1 MKKFLIEVPHGDDK
15 RDCINAMKIFLQTG
29 SHFLAKAEW
38 GCFDGIHK
46 AWLIVEVESKDE
58 ARQIVP
64 PAFRSQAKIMGL
76 SQVTQKDLDNILE
89 QHADFRAK

>member
-15 RDCINAMKIFLQTG
+15 RDCINAMKVFLQTG
-29 SHFLAKAEW
+29 SHFLSNAEW
-38 GCFDGIHK
+38 GCFDGEHK
-46 AWLIVEVESKDE
+46 AWFIAEVENKDE

-76 SQVTQKDLDNILE
+76 SRISQKDLDDILE
-89 QHADFRAK
+89 QHADFREK